1 MEESVMLHRFLELI
15 ATRLSE
21 RHGLEESLRDYERR
35 EFAQGWEGPRWR
47 LPAELRELQKKSQ
60 C

>member
-1 MEESVMLHRFLELI
+1 MLHRFLELI
-15 ATRLSE
+15 ATRLAD
-21 RHGLEESLRDYERR
+21 RNGLEESLRDHERR